1 MKRCAVAFL
10 STEDL
15 TGYVTDDELARAPLR
30 ELGCDVSFI
39 PWRTEADW
47 DAYDVVVVR
56 STWDYQHDLP
66 AFERTLE
73 RIDASRA
80 RLENPLALMRWN
92 VRKTYL
98 RDLAQRGVP
107 IAPTCWGES
116 PVSAGI
122 RALFAQ
128 LDTDEIILKP
138 VIGASAGDIVRLR
151 VSSDVAEF
159 DAAATLFA
167 QRGYLAQ
174 PFLPQIVDEG
184 EFALIYIDG
193 ELSHT
198 ILKSPKPGDF
208 RVQEEHG
215 GFIRA
220 VTPESALLQAGARA
234 LAALP
239 VTPLYARVDLV
250 RNGVD
255 YLLMEFELIEPSLY
269 LRLDDDAPTRFARAL
284 AARCSREDLARVP
297 DHPG

>member
-1 MKRCAVAFL
+1 MSSCAVAFL
-10 STEDL
+10 STDDL
-15 TGYVTDDELARAPLR
+15 TGYVTDDELAREPLR
-30 ELGCDVSFI
+30 ELGCDVAFI
-39 PWRTEADW
+39 PWRSNTDW

-73 RIDASRA
+73 CIAASRA
-80 RLENPLALMRWN
+80 RLENPLALMQWN

-98 RDLAQRGVP
+98 HDLAQRGVP
-107 IAPTCWGES
+107 IAPTHWGES
-116 PVSAGI
+116 PDPADI
-122 RALFAQ
+122 RALFAL
-128 LDTDEIILKP
+128 LDADEIILKP

-151 VSSDVAEF
+151 VSSD
-159 DAAATLFA
+159 DAACAAAAALFA

-174 PFLPQIVDEG
+174 PFLPQIVAEG

-220 VTPESALLQAGARA
+220 VTPERALVRAGARA

-250 RNGVD
+250 RAGAD
-255 YLLMEFELIEPSLY
+255 HLLMELELIEPSLY
-269 LRLDDDAPTRFARAL
+269 LRLDDDAPTRFARAI
-284 AARCSREDLARVP
+284 AARMR
-297 DHPG
+297 G